1 MKKGTL
7 IFTGALFLVS
17 FFLLKATFAYS
28 FKAKLFPLITLL
40 IVLVLLMIQMVRE
53 ASIAFRNKKA
63 TEGGGTG
70 SSRTK
75 HLTVWLW
82 MVGTMVMFWV
92 LGFMGTVIFL
102 PFLYFRSQRESWWV
116 SITLPLGCG
125 LFFYCLFGLGLK
137 MPLYPGKFSLI
148 LFG

>member
-1 MKKGTL
+1 MRRGSL
-7 IFTGALFLVS
+7 IFTGALFLAS
-17 FFLLKATFAYS
+17 LLLLKATFDYS
-28 FKAKLFPLITLL
+28 FKAKLFPLITLF
-40 IVLVLLMIQMVRE
+40 IVLVLLMIQIVRE
-53 ASIAFRNKKA
+53 ASATFRGKRA
-63 TEGGGTG
+63 EEGEGTG
-70 SSRTK
+70 RSRTK
-75 HLTVWLW
+75 HLTIWVW

-116 SITLPLGCG
+116 SITLPIGCG
-125 LFFYCLFGLGLK
+125 LFFYFLFGLGLK